1 MALIRLIDD
10 EAVVDAN
17 DWVHPEDDAPLP
29 DGTPI
34 VVSLERWQG
43 EHETLTARNAPVGIR
58 LRSDQRIDQI
68 AGDLPNLP
76 LVELDFPNLNDGR
89 HFTSARLL
97 RERHGYR
104 GEIRATGQVL
114 RDQLFFMARCGF
126 DAFELPADKDPE
138 GARKA
143 FREISVVY
151 QPAADRRMPAPTW
164 RLRDRYAPAA
174 E

>member
-1 MALIRLIDD
+1 MTLIRLIQD
-10 EAVVDAN
+10 EPVIETNNWVDL
-17 DWVHPEDDAPLP
+17 DDDAPLP
-29 DGTPI
+29 DGTPV
-34 VVSLERWQG
+34 VVSLERWQT
-43 EHETLTARNAPVGIR
+43 EREILDVHSTPVGVR
-58 LRSDQRIDQI
+58 LRSDQRVDEI
-68 AGDLPNLP
+68 ADDLPDLP
-76 LVELDFPNLNDGR
+76 LVALDFPNMNDGR

-126 DAFELPADKDPE
+126 DAFQLAPDKD
-138 GARKA
+138 GKAALRA

-151 QPAADRRMPAPTW
+151 QPAVDRRLPVQAR
-164 RLRDRYAPAA
+164 RLQDSYATAA

>member
-1 MALIRLIDD
+1 MALIKLIDD
-10 EAVVDAN
+10 EPVIEAN
-17 DWVHPEDDAPLP
+17 DWAHPENDAPLP
-29 DGTPI
+29 AEAPI
-34 VVSLERWQG
+34 VVSLERWKA
-43 EHETLTARNAPVGIR
+43 EHDALAARNAPVGIR
-58 LRSDQRIDQI
+58 LRSDERIDQI
-68 AGDLPNLP
+68 AEDLANLP
-76 LVELDFPNLNDGR
+76 LVELDFPNMNDGR

-126 DAFELPADKDPE
+126 DAFELPADKDGE
-138 GARKA
+138 AALNA

-151 QPAADRRMPAPTW
+151 QPAVDRRSPVQAW
-164 RLRDRYAPAA
+164 RLRDRYVTAA